1 MVLRPTAGH
10 AYWAPVA
17 AATRGFKSYALQRR
31 ILLRRENP
39 TTGIAHGYWVLGAR
53 RSNDAWFWGVE
64 TPLSEVIALYRVPF

>member
-53 RSNDAWFWGVE
+53 RSNDAWF
-64 TPLSEVIALYRVPF
+64 